1 MELEETIFYLR
12 EKFRK
17 EHKIK
22 SEDIVFF
29 LSPGSCDKEIETN
42 LEVSWSA
49 LEKFLIR
56 NGFGQR
62 KFENFHYVISVP
74 DDYTP
79 GLTFK
84 FIKMGINIIFLKGN
98 KNN

>member
-1 MELEETIFYLR
+1 LELEETIFFLR

-17 EHKIK
+17 ENNIK

-29 LSPGSCDKEIETN
+29 LSPGSCPKEIETN
-42 LEVSWSA
+42 MKVCWSA

-62 KFENFHYVISVP
+62 KFENFHYVISLPEDYVP
-74 DDYTP
+74 SYY
-79 GLTFK
+79 FK
-84 FIKMGINIIFLKGN
+84 FIEMGINIITLNGN